1 MFRQWYVLI
10 NLSWDISDGFNR
22 VDVSHF
28 PSLTW
33 IPLWHIYTHTHTH
46 TLIYIHIFKISH
58 NPHRVNLGKNCELRC
73 GTVNNLLICHNIT
86 QEHASEKITDQCI
99 LPEIT
104 LRCLIVFGFGR
115 VYVCLM
121 NVSVLYPYRLHL
133 HYAWMS
139 AVSTSA
145 LMDRW
150 CCIIPLSTADTTSAS
165 HSAAC
170 WVHRSRSTQTPAA
183 HCGSAHVR
191 HAHRALS
198 FALDGRCLYLCYFS
212 SSYILLQHL
221 FIF

>member
-1 MFRQWYVLI
+1 M
-10 NLSWDISDGFNR
+10 
-22 VDVSHF
+22 H
-28 PSLTW
+28 
-33 IPLWHIYTHTHTH
+33 
-46 TLIYIHIFKISH
+46 
-58 NPHRVNLGKNCELRC
+58 
-73 GTVNNLLICHNIT
+73 
-86 QEHASEKITDQCI
+86 
-99 LPEIT
+99 
-104 LRCLIVFGFGR
+104 IVFGFGR

-133 HYAWMS
+133 HYVWMS

-150 CCIIPLSTADTTSAS
+150 CCIIPLSTADTTSVS

-221 FIF
+221 FIFFIKLLLYIYMFHFKLFFVFSYVSTVYRFHLFSLFFQLVAKATFLITFF